1 MMPASLTLPL
11 VFAMLFTPLCIA
23 SAQYRDTPIHVSNAW
38 QSDSLRG
45 DVPPEVQPSAG
56 EKLLWLAGASITF
69 SLFDFVAFN
78 HVRATGASMPAY
90 RVLQT
95 MVQAGISWILY
106 EYAGLPTAVA
116 FNIAWWTW
124 SMDALYYVYA
134 DTLDIEK
141 HGWEPRG
148 SFETNIMGNRCTWA
162 WWTPVGIAQG
172 MNNKKPIA
180 GDTLMAQ
187 MLLGAALAIT
197 VTVTL

>member
-1 MMPASLTLPL
+1 MRIQPYL
-11 VFAMLFTPLCIA
+11 VVLLLIPFVFVE
-23 SAQYRDTPIHVSNAW
+23 SGRAQYRDNHRPLSVNDVVVSG
-38 QSDSLRG
+38 DSLSSVARM
-45 DVPPEVQPSAG
+45 QPSTG

-134 DTLDIEK
+134 DTLDLK
-141 HGWEPRG
+141 NGWEPRG